1 MMDKTQKYI
10 GWACTYTPLPLIE
23 ASGFTPYRLLPTTQA
38 PDRSGHKLHDNL
50 CPHIKKI
57 LDRAL
62 DNDLPPLAGIV
73 FVNSCDAMH
82 RLADAWNQ
90 VRPHDN
96 TILIDLPIAS
106 PMLQGPGALSTGPIA
121 NDEKSV
127 DFLSQEFSKLSQ
139 TLAEWS
145 GETPTKAAT
154 QEGLSHYH
162 EIYNL
167 LDEIKNHHIKGTLN
181 KGGAFMQDLYNQAAT
196 QSSTQTLES
205 LKKCLASF
213 QETPSLHKGI
223 PLFLFGNVL
232 PDPEAFSLFESCG
245 AYIVADNLCTGFRQ
259 FAAYDKIPPG
269 LNNDQDVFAFL
280 ARSLLMRTPCARTFD
295 PQKPLYIADQLLAEA
310 RSYGVRGAIGHTVK
324 FCDPYLARLPIIREV
339 FKKAKMPLLLLEGDC
354 TLRSM
359 GQHRTR
365 IEAFVEMLG

>member
-1 MMDKTQKYI
+1 MDKTQKYI

-82 RLADAWNQ
+82 RLADAWRQ

-96 TILIDLPIAS
+96 TILIDLPIA
-106 PMLQGPGALSTGPIA
+106 
-121 NDEKSV
+121 NDEKSIV
-127 DFLSQEFSKLSQ
+127 FLSQEFSKLSQ